1 MENNTTTPTQT
12 QEVDSLSENT
22 QPNTD
27 LMQPEPQSAVEAWKP
42 DEIGADS
49 ENIVSEAGEIN
60 ENAVIDAISTVYDPE
75 IPVNV
80 YELGLIYAVDL
91 HDDGR
96 VHVEMTLTAP
106 NCPSAQELPIMIQQA
121 IEKVSEV
128 TQVQVEVVWDPPWD
142 ISRMSDEAR
151 LTLNMF

>member
-1 MENNTTTPTQT
+1 MENNTTTSTQT

-27 LMQPEPQSAVEAWKP
+27 LMQSESQSVVEAWKP
-42 DEIGADS
+42 DDTQIDS
-49 ENIVSEAGEIN
+49 ANTESHSGEIN

-106 NCPSAQELPIMIQQA
+106 NCPSAQELPVMIQQA
-121 IEKVSEV
+121 IEKVAGV
-128 TQVQVEVVWDPPWD
+128 TQVKVEVVWDPPWD

>member
-1 MENNTTTPTQT
+1 MENNSITSTNL
-12 QEVDSLSENT
+12 QEVDSLSENM
-22 QPNTD
+22 QPNTN
-27 LMQPEPQSAVEAWKP
+27 QAEPQSVVEVWTP
-42 DEIGADS
+42 EDTQVNS
-49 ENIVSEAGEIN
+49 ENTTTESGEIN

-96 VHVEMTLTAP
+96 VNVEMTLTAP

-121 IEKVSEV
+121 IEKVAGV

>member
-1 MENNTTTPTQT
+1 MQPNTNQAEPQSVVEVWTPEDTQVNSENTTT
-12 QEVDSLSENT
+12 ES
-22 QPNTD
+22 
-27 LMQPEPQSAVEAWKP
+27 
-42 DEIGADS
+42 
-49 ENIVSEAGEIN
+49 GEIN

-96 VHVEMTLTAP
+96 VNVEMTLTAP

-121 IEKVSEV
+121 IEKVAGV

>member
-1 MENNTTTPTQT
+1 MENNTITSTNM
-12 QEVDSLSENT
+12 QEVDSLSENM
-22 QPNTD
+22 QPNTNQAESQSVVD
-27 LMQPEPQSAVEAWKP
+27 VWTPENAQVDSQSTITET
-42 DEIGADS
+42 S
-49 ENIVSEAGEIN
+49 EIN

-96 VHVEMTLTAP
+96 VNVEMTLTAP

-121 IEKVSEV
+121 IEKVPGV

-142 ISRMSDEAR
+142 VSRMSDEAR

>member
-1 MENNTTTPTQT
+1 MQS
-12 QEVDSLSENT
+12 DSHAEK
-22 QPNTD
+22 TD
-27 LMQPEPQSAVEAWKP
+27 YSSSVESWKP
-42 DEIGADS
+42 DEDQS
-49 ENIVSEAGEIN
+49 VSEEIASVGGEIN

-80 YELGLIYAVDL
+80 YDLGLIYAVDL

-106 NCPSAQELPIMIQQA
+106 NCPSAQELPIMIEHA
-121 IEKVSEV
+121 IEKVAGVVEV
-128 TQVQVEVVWDPPWD
+128 KVEVVWDPPWD
-142 ISRMSDEAR
+142 VSRMSDEAR